1 MITPPPYIDAYEKRA
16 YGLFLH
22 YGLYS
27 LLGEGEWVSH
37 HHKLNRADYNKLTA
51 RFTAE
56 AFNPREMAAWA
67 KSCGLRYLCL
77 TTRHHDGFSLYDT
90 RGLNTFDAPH
100 SAANRD
106 LVNEF
111 VEACRSQDLG
121 VFFYHTT
128 LDWNEPSFDQDWKSY
143 LAYLRDSVEILCT
156 QYGKID
162 GLWFD
167 GNWARRDRDWEEDK
181 LYQMIRSHQQD
192 CIIIN
197 NSSLSALGAKGHPEL
212 DVLTFEQGRPTART
226 HREGEKYLAAEM
238 CETINGHWGTARHDF
253 SHKSPAELISTFASC
268 RRYRAN
274 FLLNIGPLGSG
285 AIPAYEK
292 ATLDL
297 VGEWIQLIG
306 PVLYEG
312 LPTTLTTRG
321 EDFVL
326 SHGGEWFYFC
336 HHLPI
341 QDNMHLAH
349 GKPRG
354 DGWQTISG
362 KELPPIERIEWVD
375 CGENLAFTQ
384 DHDQGVLAF
393 AATPNKYGHQNIVR
407 VARLVPR

>member
-1 MITPPPYIDAYEKRA
+1 MNIPPYINSFERHAF
-16 YGLFLH
+16 GLFLH

-27 LLGEGEWVSH
+27 LISEGEWVSH
-37 HHKLNRADYNKLTA
+37 HHKLNRAEYNTLTR

-56 AFNPREMAAWA
+56 DFKPLEMAAWA

-100 SAANRD
+100 SAAGRD
-106 LVNEF
+106 LVAEF
-111 VEACRSQDLG
+111 VEGCRAHDLG

-128 LDWNEPSFDQDWKSY
+128 LDWNETSFDQDWKSY

-167 GNWARRDRDWEEDK
+167 GNWARRERDWEEDT
-181 LYQMIRSHQQD
+181 LYGMIRSHQRD
-192 CIIIN
+192 CMIIN
-197 NSSLSALGAKGHPEL
+197 NSSLAALGAKGHPEL
-212 DVLTFEQGRPTART
+212 DAVTFEQGRPTARQFK
-226 HREGEKYLAAEM
+226 EGEKYVAAEM
-238 CETINGHWGTARHDF
+238 CETINSHWGTARHDF
-253 SHKSPAELISTFASC
+253 SHKSPAELITSLASC
-268 RRYRAN
+268 RRVRAN

-297 VGEWIQLIG
+297 VGEWIRLAG
-306 PVLYEG
+306 PVIYEG
-312 LPTTLTTRG
+312 VPTALVTRG
-321 EDFVL
+321 DDFVL
-326 SHGGEWFYFC
+326 QMDGEYFYFC

-341 QDNMHLAH
+341 RDNMHLAH

-354 DGWQTISG
+354 DGWQTIGGDS
-362 KELPPIERIEWVD
+362 LPAIRKVEWCD
-375 CGENLAFTQ
+375 TGEPLAYTQ
-384 DHDQGVLAF
+384 DTKEGVLAF
-393 AATPNKYGHQNIVR
+393 HATPNPYGHQNIVR
-407 VARLVPR
+407 VARLIPA